1 MILRSAWFMD
11 CNIVKK
17 KGDRRFYNI
26 VKEPRRQNRMKY
38 KPIQAPPIAKHDKSS
53 MLKMQW
59 FIEL

>member
-1 MILRSAWFMD
+1 MD